1 MPRISNIDILD
12 RAPQPVLSIR
22 ATTPAG
28 GLPAL
33 IQEKYRAMAAY
44 MNEMG
49 VDLSDIPFV
58 AMHSM
63 DMDALDVEM
72 GFPVKEACPGSGEIN
87 ASLMPGGKYAFCMFL
102 GDYDQLESVYAEMD
116 EWVASKGLAHSGSVY
131 EFYYNGPE
139 TPPEYLLTKIM
150 FAVK

>member
-22 ATTPAG
+22 VTTSVSE
-28 GLPAL
+28 LPAL
-33 IQEKYRAMAAY
+33 IGEKYETMALY
-44 MNEMG
+44 MEEVG
-49 VDLSDIPFV
+49 ADLSDIPFV

-72 GFPVKEACPGSGEIN
+72 GFPVKQPYPASGEI
-87 ASLMPGGKYAFCMFL
+87 SSSVMPGGKYVFCMFL

-116 EWVASKGLAHSGSVY
+116 EWVAASGYTHSGSVY

-139 TPPEYLLTKIM
+139 APPEYLLTKIM
-150 FAVK
+150 FAVE